1 MSLHTCIPAG
11 IGVLAGIFATA
22 GAGRIRPGAA
32 AFLVRPRT
40 PTARPGPSAAQRRA
54 AQMKADIGDFRL
66 CLEHLGERAEARYR
80 LTLHVRPDP
89 AGAAAPAKGAD
100 LRRKIDQRVAAK
112 LIDHLAAEGFLA
124 RAKPAA
130 ERKGPAP
137 NRPCCVVH
145 AGDLRE
151 DLGWNAATLR
161 RLGALRGVL
170 AAAEGPNPKTAGWK
184 ALPGGGWRCNACPE
198 PPVRGGTVAP
208 GTCKACGAKTPTR
221 SWRLCRT
228 CSAKLGRC
236 VFCGAAPAGKA
247 TTAMDEWLDRLA
259 AGRRA
264 WRARAAPR
272 VAGWIRQLGA
282 KDWQERETATQNL
295 INAGEDL
302 ARAPLEAKARE
313 PGNDPE
319 VATRIE
325 RILAKFN
332 VKEGRSVTDRATGM
346 TFSLSD
352 DGSTI
357 TAARNGKIVWRARIS
372 GKAASLRLE
381 GGKLVAQ
388 PGRFVFD
395 TKTGRLLERGG
406 PIYHTRATFTNL

>member
-1 MSLHTCIPAG
+1 MSLHKCIPAG
-11 IGVLAGIFATA
+11 IAVLVGIAATVA
-22 GAGRIRPGAA
+22 VGRIRPGGNVILMPPPA
-32 AFLVRPRT
+32 
-40 PTARPGPSAAQRRA
+40 PSAAQRRA
-54 AQMKADIGDFRL
+54 AQMKADVGDFRL
-66 CLEHLGERAEARYR
+66 CLDQLVGERAGTRYA
-80 LTLHVRPDP
+80 LMLHVRALP
-89 AGAAAPAKGAD
+89 AGGAAPARAEAGD
-100 LRRKIDQRVAAK
+100 VRRQIDRGVAVK
-112 LIDHLAAEGFLA
+112 LIDHLATEGFLA
-124 RAKPAA
+124 GARPAD
-130 ERKGPAP
+130 ERKSPAP
-137 NRPCCVVH
+137 KRPCCVVY
-145 AGDLRE
+145 AGDLWQ
-151 DLGWNAATLR
+151 DLGWNAAMLR

-170 AAAEGPNPKTAGWK
+170 AAAEGPSPKAAGWK
-184 ALPGGGWRCNACPE
+184 QLRGGGWRCNACPE

-259 AGRRA
+259 AGHRA

-357 TAARNGKIVWRARIS
+357 TAARNGKIVWRTRMS

-406 PIYHTRATFTNL
+406 PSTTGRTTFLSL